1 MHGAGAILALLIF
14 GAARMPIG
22 AGGWFQN
29 STQGQDPDTFEATG
43 GDAIAPQTKPRS
55 ARELLERYMAANEAF
70 DASVADLYSD
80 DAKIK
85 ATRIYPNG
93 TTRALTMEASQWK
106 AMIRELMPVAKAR
119 GDRDSFSKVTFTDE
133 GGRVRIRATRH
144 SGSKDYDSPWSM
156 LVGPNADGNWVIF
169 EEVIETQP

>member
-14 GAARMPIG
+14 GSATTPISIR
-22 AGGWFQN
+22 AGFQN
-29 STQGQDPDTFEATG
+29 PTPGQDPDTFEATG
-43 GDAIAPQTKPRS
+43 GETIAQHTRPRS
-55 ARELLERYMAANEAF
+55 ARELLEKYMAANKAF

-93 TTRALTMEASQWK
+93 MTRALTIEASQWK

-119 GDRDSFSKVTFTDE
+119 GDWDSLSNVTFTC
-133 GGRVRIRATRH
+133 
-144 SGSKDYDSPWSM
+144 SGS
-156 LVGPNADGNWVIF
+156 AVIG
-169 EEVIETQP
+169 ERGRQA